1 MTFNLFVYLKNLI
14 DRVQWRFA
22 IKLVFNLMKKK
33 SSKNLSIYVIF
44 NHFLG
49 NINSSKTF
57 QQVVYKTIIMLRF
70 RFVLDSLFLIF
81 IFF

>member
-1 MTFNLFVYLKNLI
+1 MALCHQVSFQFNE
-14 DRVQWRFA
+14 
-22 IKLVFNLMKKK
+22 KK